1 MPTDIVPPREPIAD
15 NRGFILPAWYRYLVQ
30 RKRITDEMAGSA
42 ALSVGPPGAEMPNA
56 RQLEVATDEL
66 VADDAGPGLTYTLGL
81 ADTAVDP
88 DTYGEPTRLVVLAID
103 AKGRVTAASEV
114 KLDVSDVDGLL
125 DAEHGGTG
133 NAAYVI
139 GDLLYA
145 SATDALSRLAAPD
158 IGNVLTSVALGTAP
172 IWDKLDLTN
181 SVKLILPELNGGTG
195 TDTLGFS
202 GTGAYTNFTFEN
214 GKCTAAS

>member
-1 MPTDIVPPREPIAD
+1 MKFAI
-15 NRGFILPAWYRYLVQ
+15 NPANTPLVVSGNLINPEWYRFLVQ
-30 RKRITDEMAGSA
+30 QRKQGDDITDSDV
-42 ALSVGPPGAEMPNA
+42 LTVGPAQETYPESRALA
-56 RQLEVATDEL
+56 VAAGELTRTSDDTD
-66 VADDAGPGLTYTLGL
+66 VTLGL
-81 ADTAVDP
+81 ADSGVTA
-88 DTYGEPTRLVVLAID
+88 DTYGDPTRLVVLAID

-133 NAAYVI
+133 NATYVI

-145 SATDALSRLAAPD
+145 SATDSLSRLAAPA
-158 IGNVLTSVALGTAP
+158 IGNVLTSVAVGTAP

-181 SVKLILPELNGGTG
+181 SVKNVLPEANGGTG
-195 TDTLGFS
+195 TLTPGFT
-202 GTGAYTNFTFEN
+202 GTVSPITSATFVN